1 MPLRSH
7 DWFLRSGQAGF
18 KARSRMKN
26 QGTPQQ
32 MFDGRPVIGICNTW
46 SELTPCNA
54 HLRILAEHVKRG
66 VLEAGGFPLEF
77 PVMSLGETLMRPT
90 TMLYRNL
97 VSMDVEESIR
107 ANPLDGVV
115 LLVGCD
121 KTTPAAIMGACSVD
135 IPAIVVTSG
144 PMLNG
149 KFQGR
154 DIGAGTDKWRF
165 TDEWR
170 SGNMSTADYI
180 ESETCMSRSDGH
192 CMTMG
197 TASSMA
203 CVVEALGLM
212 LPDGAAIPAPDA
224 RRRRLCHVSGNRIVQ
239 MVKEDLKL
247 SKILTRTAFE
257 NAIVVNAAIGGS
269 TNVILHLLAIAG
281 RIGIELC
288 LEDFDRLGAEIPLL
302 VNLKPAG
309 EFLMEEFYYAGG
321 LPVVLRNLARVI
333 DLDAITVTGQ
343 SHAANIE
350 GAVCYDDK
358 VIAGLDQPFQQDAG
372 IAVLRGNLCPDGA
385 VIKPSAAT
393 PHLMRHRGKAV
404 VFASVADFHSR
415 IDDPALDLD
424 EDSVLVLQNVGP
436 KGFPGMPE
444 AGNMSLPR
452 KLLDK
457 GVRDMVRLS
466 DGRMSGTAYGTVVLH
481 IAPESAV
488 GGPLALVQDGDMIE
502 LNVAERRLHLDVEP
516 AELQRRRAAWRAPS
530 GNDTRGYTRL
540 FLDHVQQADRGVDFD
555 ILVGGSDQGTAYAT
569 DAQAEDHGEGRM

>member
-7 DWFLRSGQAGF
+7 DWFLQSGQAGF

-26 QGTPQQ
+26 QGTPQE

-54 HLRILAEHVKRG
+54 NLRIFAEHVKRG
-66 VLEAGGFPLEF
+66 VIEAGGFPLEF

-135 IPAIVVTSG
+135 IPTIVVTSG

-149 KFQGR
+149 KFQGQ

-165 TDEWR
+165 TDDWR
-170 SGNMSTADYI
+170 SGLMSTADYI

-212 LPDGAAIPAPDA
+212 LPGGAAIPAVDA
-224 RRRRLCHVSGNRIVQ
+224 RRRRLCHYSGNRIVR
-239 MVKEDLKL
+239 MVEENLKL
-247 SKILTRTAFE
+247 SDILTRRAFE

-281 RIGIELC
+281 RVGVELE
-288 LEDFDRLGAEIPLL
+288 LDDFDRLGADVPLL

-309 EFLMEEFYYAGG
+309 DYLMEEFYYAGG
-321 LPVVLRNLARVI
+321 LPVVLRNLKSLL
-333 DLDAITVTGQ
+333 DLDAITVTGKSQ
-343 SHAANIE
+343 AENNADAE
-350 GAVCYDDK
+350 CYDDQ
-358 VIAGLDQPFQQDAG
+358 VIATMDVPFQERAG
-372 IAVLRGNLCPDGA
+372 IAVLRGNLCPAGA
-385 VIKPSAAT
+385 VIKPSAAS
-393 PHLMRHRGKAV
+393 PNLLRHRGRAL
-404 VFASVADFHSR
+404 VFCSPADFQAR
-415 IDDPALDLD
+415 IDDPDLD
-424 EDSVLVLQNVGP
+424 VDADTVLVLQNVGP

-444 AGNMSLPR
+444 VGNMSLPT
-452 KLLDK
+452 KLLER
-457 GVRDMVRLS
+457 GVRDMLRLS
-466 DGRMSGTAYGTVVLH
+466 DGRMSGTAYGAVVLH
-481 IAPESAV
+481 IAPESAI
-488 GGPLALVQDGDMIE
+488 GGPLALVRDGDMIE
-502 LNVAERRLHLDVEP
+502 LDVPQRRLHLHVSDQ
-516 AELQRRRAAWRAPS
+516 ELAQRRRSWQPPKTHDA
-530 GNDTRGYTRL
+530 RGYTRIY
-540 FLDHVQQADRGVDFD
+540 LDHVQGAERGADLDV
-555 ILVGGSDQGTAYAT
+555 LVGSSGSGKHYAT
-569 DAQAEDHGEGRM
+569 DGQAT

>member
-7 DWFLRSGQAGF
+7 DWFLRGGQAGY

-77 PVMSLGETLMRPT
+77 PVMSLGETLMKPT

-97 VSMDVEESIR
+97 ASMDVEESIR

-135 IPAIVVTSG
+135 IPTLVVTGG

-165 TDEWR
+165 TDDWR
-170 SGNMSTADYI
+170 RGVMSAADYI

-203 CVVEALGLM
+203 CVVEALGLT
-212 LPDGAAIPAPDA
+212 LPGGAAIPAPDS
-224 RRRRLCHVSGNRIVQ
+224 RRRRLCHVSGNRIVK
-239 MVKEDLKL
+239 MARDNLRP
-247 SKILTRTAFE
+247 SDILTRTAFE
-257 NAIVVNAAIGGS
+257 NAIIVNAAIGGS

-281 RIGIELC
+281 RVGVDLS
-288 LEDFDRLGAEIPLL
+288 LDDFDRLGADMPLL

-309 EFLMEEFYYAGG
+309 DFLMEEFYYAGG
-321 LPVVLRNLARVI
+321 LPVVMQNMKSML
-333 DLDAITVTGQ
+333 DLSAITATGQ
-343 SHAANIE
+343 SHAANTE
-350 GAVCYDDK
+350 GAVCYDDT
-358 VIAGLDQPFQQDAG
+358 VITTPEKSFQEKAG

-393 PHLMRHRGKAV
+393 PKLMKHRGRAV
-404 VFASVADFHSR
+404 VFKSLDDFHDR
-415 IDDPALDLD
+415 IDDPDLD
-424 EDSVLVLQNVGP
+424 VDADSVLVLQNVGP
-436 KGFPGMPE
+436 VGFPGMPE
-444 AGNMSLPR
+444 VGNMSLPR
-452 KLLDK
+452 KLLEA
-457 GVRDMVRLS
+457 GVEDMLRIS
-466 DGRMSGTAYGTVVLH
+466 DGRMSGTAYGAVVLH
-481 IAPESAV
+481 VAPEAAV
-488 GGPLALVQDGDMIE
+488 GGALALVEDGDMIE
-502 LNVAERRLHLDVEP
+502 LDVAARRLHLDVSE
-516 AELQRRRAAWRAPS
+516 AELARRRAKWRAPAS
-530 GNDTRGYTRL
+530 ASHRGYTRL
-540 FLDHVQQADRGVDFD
+540 YMDHVQGAEKGVDLD
-555 ILVGGSDQGTAYAT
+555 VLRGGSGSGVAHQAE
-569 DAQAEDHGEGRM
+569 AQAGQ

>member
-7 DWFLRSGQAGF
+7 DWFLKTGQAGF

-26 QGTPQQ
+26 QGAPQQ

-54 HLRILAEHVKRG
+54 HLRILAEQVKRG

-135 IPAIVVTSG
+135 LPTIVVTGG

-170 SGNMSTADYI
+170 SGNMSTVDYI

-212 LPDGAAIPAPDA
+212 LPGGAAIPAPDA
-224 RRRRLCHVSGNRIVQ
+224 RRRRLSHVSGNRIVQ
-239 MVKEDLKL
+239 MVKGDLTL
-247 SKILTRTAFE
+247 SKILTRKAFE

-281 RIGIELC
+281 RSGVELR
-288 LEDFDRLGAEIPLL
+288 LDDFDRLGADIPLL

-321 LPVVLRNLARVI
+321 LPVVLRNLARVL
-333 DLDAITVTGQ
+333 DLEAITVTGQ
-343 SHAANIE
+343 SHAENTE
-350 GAVCYDDK
+350 GAACYDDK
-358 VIAGLDQPFQQDAG
+358 VIADMDQPFQQGAG

-393 PHLMRHRGKAV
+393 PQLLRHRGKAA
-404 VFASVADFHSR
+404 VFSSVADFHSR
-415 IDDPALDLD
+415 IDDPALEVD
-424 EDSVLVLQNVGP
+424 ENSVLVLQNVGP

-444 AGNMSLPR
+444 VGNMSLPR
-452 KLLDK
+452 KLLDR

-466 DGRMSGTAYGTVVLH
+466 DGRMSGTAYGAVVLH

-488 GGPLALVQDGDMIE
+488 GGPLALVRDGDMIE
-502 LNVAERRLHLDVEP
+502 LDVAQRRLHLDVP
-516 AELQRRRAAWRAPS
+516 PHELERRRAAWQAPA
-530 GNDTRGYTRL
+530 GQETRGYTRL
-540 FLDHVQQADRGVDFD
+540 FLDHAQQADRGVDFD
-555 ILVGGSDQGTAYAT
+555 ILVGGSGQGATYAT
-569 DAQAEDHGEGRM
+569 DAQAQDH

>member
-1 MPLRSH
+1 MPLRSQ

-115 LLVGCD
+115 LLSGCD

-135 IPAIVVTSG
+135 IPTLVVTGG

-170 SGNMSTADYI
+170 SGLMSDADYI

-203 CVVEALGLM
+203 CVVEALGLT
-212 LPDGAAIPAPDA
+212 LPGGAAIPAPDS
-224 RRRRLCHVSGNRIVQ
+224 RRRRLCHFSGNRIVG
-239 MVKEDLKL
+239 MVKEDLKP
-247 SKILTRTAFE
+247 SRILTRTAFE
-257 NAIVVNAAIGGS
+257 NAIAVNAAIGGS
-269 TNVILHLLAIAG
+269 TNVVLHLLAIAG

-288 LEDFDRLGAEIPLL
+288 LDDFDRLGADVPLL

-309 EFLMEEFYYAGG
+309 DFLMEEFYYAGG
-321 LPVVLRNLARVI
+321 LPVVLDNLKSLI
-333 DLDAITVTGQ
+333 DLDAITVTGL
-343 SHAANIE
+343 SHAQNIK
-350 GAVCYDDK
+350 GAVCYNDE
-358 VIAGLDQPFQQDAG
+358 VIAPLDSPFQERAG
-372 IAVLRGNLCPDGA
+372 IAVLHGNLCPAGA
-385 VIKPSAAT
+385 VIKPSAAS
-393 PHLMRHRGKAV
+393 PGLLQHRGRAL
-404 VFASVADFHSR
+404 VFRSLEDFQAR
-415 IDDPALDLD
+415 IDDPALDVD

-444 AGNMSLPR
+444 AGNMSLPK
-452 KLLDK
+452 KLLER
-457 GVRDMVRLS
+457 GVRDMLRIS
-466 DGRMSGTAYGTVVLH
+466 DGRMSGTAYGAVVLH
-481 IAPESAV
+481 VAPEAAV
-488 GGPLALVQDGDMIE
+488 GGPLALVKDGDMIE
-502 LNVAERRLHLDVEP
+502 LDLPARRLHLDVADE
-516 AELQRRRAAWRAPS
+516 ELERRRLAWQAPDHS
-530 GNDTRGYTRL
+530 DARGYTRIY
-540 FLDHVQQADRGVDFD
+540 LDHAQGAERGVDLD
-555 ILVGGSDQGTAYAT
+555 ILVGGSGSGVDYAT
-569 DAQAEDHGEGRM
+569 DAQATG

>member
-26 QGTPQQ
+26 QGTPQEL
-32 MFDGRPVIGICNTW
+32 FDGRPVIGICNTW

-54 HLRILAEHVKRG
+54 NLRIMAEHVKRG

-77 PVMSLGETLMRPT
+77 PVMSLGEPLMRPT

-107 ANPLDGVV
+107 SNPLDGVV

-135 IPAIVVTSG
+135 IPTIVVTSG

-154 DIGAGTDKWRF
+154 DIGAGTDKFRF
-165 TDEWR
+165 TEEWR
-170 SGNMSTADYI
+170 SGNMTTADYI
-180 ESETCMSRSDGH
+180 EAETCMSRSDGH

-203 CVVEALGLM
+203 CVVEAHGLI
-212 LPDGAAIPAPDA
+212 LPGGAAIPAPDA
-224 RRRRLCHVSGNRIVQ
+224 RRRRLCHYSGNRIVE
-239 MVKEDLKL
+239 MAKEDLTP
-247 SKILTRTAFE
+247 SKILTRAAFE

-281 RIGIELC
+281 RIGVELC
-288 LEDFDRLGAEIPLL
+288 LEAFDRLGAQIPLL
-302 VNLKPAG
+302 VNLKPSG

-321 LPVVLRNLARVI
+321 LPVVMQNLSEII
-333 DLDAITVTGQ
+333 DMNAVTVTGK
-343 SHAANIE
+343 SHGDNTQ
-350 GAVCYDDK
+350 GAVCYDDN
-358 VIAGLDQPFQQDAG
+358 VIATLVEPLQENAG

-393 PHLMRHRGKAV
+393 AQLMQHQGRAV
-404 VFASVADFHSR
+404 VFESLEDFRTR
-415 IDDPALDLD
+415 IDDADLDVD

-444 AGNMSLPR
+444 VGNMSLPR

-488 GGPLALVQDGDMIE
+488 GGTLALVQTGDMIE
-502 LNVAERRLHLDVEP
+502 LDVPRRKLQLHVTPEELARRRRLWQSASARE
-516 AELQRRRAAWRAPS
+516 A
-530 GNDTRGYTRL
+530 RGYTRI

-555 ILVGGSDQGTAYAT
+555 ILLGGSGQGVVAST
-569 DAQAEDHGEGRM
+569 DAQAEEV

>member
-7 DWFLRSGQAGF
+7 DWFLKTGQAGF

-26 QGTPQQ
+26 QGAPQQ

-54 HLRILAEHVKRG
+54 HLRIMAEQVKRG

-135 IPAIVVTSG
+135 IPTLVVTGG

-165 TDEWR
+165 TDDWR
-170 SGNMSTADYI
+170 SGKMSTADYI

-212 LPDGAAIPAPDA
+212 LPGGAAIPAPDA
-224 RRRRLCHVSGNRIVQ
+224 RRRRLCHASGNRIVQ
-239 MVKEDLKL
+239 MVKDDLRL
-247 SKILTRTAFE
+247 SKILTRAAFK

-281 RIGIELC
+281 RIGVELE
-288 LEDFDRLGAEIPLL
+288 LDDFDRLGANVPLL

-321 LPVVLRNLARVI
+321 LPVVLQNLARLI
-333 DLDAITVTGQ
+333 DLDALTVTGR
-343 SHAANIE
+343 SHADNTQ
-350 GAVCYDDK
+350 GALCYDDK
-358 VIAGLDQPFQQDAG
+358 VIAKLNAPFQKDAG

-393 PHLMRHRGKAV
+393 PRLMRHRGRAV
-404 VFASVADFHSR
+404 VFASVEDFHAR
-415 IDDPALDLD
+415 IDDPALDVD
-424 EDSVLVLQNVGP
+424 EDSVLLLQNVGP

-444 AGNMSLPR
+444 VGNMSLPR
-452 KLLDK
+452 KLLDR
-457 GVRDMVRLS
+457 GLRDMVRIS

-488 GGPLALVQDGDMIE
+488 GGTLALVRDGDMIE
-502 LNVAERRLHLDVEP
+502 LDVAERRLHLDVAPE
-516 AELQRRRAAWRAPS
+516 ELQRRRAAWRPPAP
-530 GNDTRGYTRL
+530 NAERGYTRL
-540 FLDHVQQADRGVDFD
+540 FLDHTQQADRGVDFD
-555 ILVGGSDQGTAYAT
+555 ILVGGSGQGAAYAT
-569 DAQAEDHGEGRM
+569 DAQAEGG

>member
-54 HLRILAEHVKRG
+54 HLRILAEQVKRG
-66 VLEAGGFPLEF
+66 VLAAGGFPLEF

-135 IPAIVVTSG
+135 IPTIVVTGG

-165 TDEWR
+165 TDDWR
-170 SGNMSTADYI
+170 SGVMSTADYI
-180 ESETCMSRSDGH
+180 EAETCMSRSDGH

-212 LPDGAAIPAPDA
+212 LPGGAAIPAPDA
-224 RRRRLCHVSGNRIVQ
+224 RRRRLCHHSGARIVE
-239 MVKEDLKL
+239 MAREGLRP
-247 SKILTRTAFE
+247 STILTRAAFE
-257 NAIVVNAAIGGS
+257 NAIIVNAAIGGS

-281 RIGIELC
+281 RVGVDLR
-288 LEDFDRLGAEIPLL
+288 LEDFDRLGADMPLL

-309 EFLMEEFYYAGG
+309 DFLMEEFYYAGG
-321 LPVVLRNLARVI
+321 LPVVLRQLRDVI
-333 DLDAITVTGQ
+333 DLDALTVTGV
-343 SHAANIE
+343 SHAENTA
-350 GAVCYDDK
+350 GAVCYDAN
-358 VIAGLDQPFQQDAG
+358 VIAAMAAPFQRQAG
-372 IAVLRGNLCPDGA
+372 IAVLKGNLCPDGA

-393 PHLMRHRGKAV
+393 PELMRHRGRAL
-404 VFASVADFHSR
+404 VFASLDDFHAR
-415 IDDPALDLD
+415 IDDPALDVD
-424 EDSVLVLQNVGP
+424 ERCVLVLQNVGP

-444 AGNMSLPR
+444 VGNMSLPQ
-452 KLLDK
+452 KLLDR
-457 GVRDMVRLS
+457 GVRDMVRIS
-466 DGRMSGTAYGTVVLH
+466 DGRMSGTAYGAVVLH
-481 IAPESAV
+481 VAPESAV
-488 GGPLALVQDGDMIE
+488 GGALALVQEGDMIE
-502 LNVAERRLHLDVEP
+502 LDVPARRLQLDVTDE
-516 AELQRRRAAWRAPS
+516 ELARRRARWRPPLAAS
-530 GNDTRGYTRL
+530 ARGYTRL
-540 FLDHVQQADRGVDFD
+540 YLDHVQGAERGVDLD
-555 ILVGGSDQGTAYAT
+555 ILVGGSGHGGDYAT
-569 DAQAEDHGEGRM
+569 DAQAGGG

>member
-343 SHAANIE
+343 SHAANIK

-488 GGPLALVQDGDMIE
+488 GGALALVQDGDMIE
-502 LNVAERRLHLDVEP
+502 LDVAERRLHLDVAP
-516 AELQRRRAAWRAPS
+516 AELQRRRAAWQAPS

-540 FLDHVQQADRGVDFD
+540 FLDHVQQADQGVDFD
-555 ILVGGSDQGTAYAT
+555 ILVGGSGQGAAYAT
-569 DAQAEDHGEGRM
+569 DAQAEDS

>member
-1 MPLRSH
+1 MPLRSQ
-7 DWFLRSGQAGF
+7 DWFLQSGQAGY

-135 IPAIVVTSG
+135 IPTIVVTGG

-149 KFQGR
+149 KFQGQN
-154 DIGAGTDKWRF
+154 IGAGTDKWRF
-165 TDEWR
+165 TDDWR
-170 SGNMSTADYI
+170 SGMMSTADYI

-203 CVVEALGLM
+203 CVVEALGLT
-212 LPDGAAIPAPDA
+212 LPGGAAIPAADA
-224 RRRRLCHVSGNRIVQ
+224 RRRRLCHYSGNRIVN
-239 MVKEDLKL
+239 MAREGLKL
-247 SKILTRTAFE
+247 SRILTRAAFE

-269 TNVILHLLAIAG
+269 TNVVLHLLAIAG

-288 LEDFDRLGAEIPLL
+288 LEDFDRLGANVPLL

-309 EFLMEEFYYAGG
+309 DYLMEEFYYAGG
-321 LPVVLRNLARVI
+321 LPVVLDNLKSLL
-333 DLDAITVTGQ
+333 DLDAITVTGK
-343 SHAANIE
+343 SHRENIQ
-350 GAVCYDDK
+350 GVVCYDSK
-358 VIAGLDQPFQQDAG
+358 VIATLDSPFQERAG
-372 IAVLRGNLCPDGA
+372 IAVLHGNLCPAGA
-385 VIKPSAAT
+385 VIKPSAAS
-393 PHLMRHRGKAV
+393 HGLLRHRGRAL
-404 VFASVADFHSR
+404 VFSSLEDFQAR
-415 IDDPALDLD
+415 IDDPGLDVD
-424 EDSVLVLQNVGP
+424 ADSVLVLQNVGP

-444 AGNMSLPR
+444 AGNMSVPR
-452 KLLDK
+452 KLLEQ
-457 GVRDMVRLS
+457 GVRDMLRIS
-466 DGRMSGTAYGTVVLH
+466 DGRMSGTAYGAVVLH
-481 IAPESAV
+481 VAPEAAV
-488 GGPLALVQDGDMIE
+488 GGPLALVKDGDMIE
-502 LNVAERRLHLDVEP
+502 LDLPERRLHLDVADE
-516 AELQRRRAAWRAPS
+516 ELERRRQAWQAPDHS
-530 GNDTRGYTRL
+530 DARGYTRIY
-540 FLDHVQQADRGVDFD
+540 LDHAQGAERGVDLD
-555 ILVGGSDQGTAYAT
+555 ILVGGSGAGQDYAT
-569 DAQAEDHGEGRM
+569 DAQAKG

>member
-54 HLRILAEHVKRG
+54 HLRILAEQVKRG

-135 IPAIVVTSG
+135 IPTIVVTGG

-203 CVVEALGLM
+203 CIVEALGLM
-212 LPDGAAIPAPDA
+212 LPGGAAIPAPDA
-224 RRRRLCHVSGNRIVQ
+224 RRRRLSHLSGNRIVQ
-239 MVKEDLKL
+239 MVNEDLRL
-247 SKILTRTAFE
+247 SQILTRSAFE

-269 TNVILHLLAIAG
+269 TNAILHLLAIAG
-281 RIGIELC
+281 RIGVDLC
-288 LEDFDRLGAEIPLL
+288 LDDFDRLGADIPLL

-321 LPVVLRNLARVI
+321 LPVVLQNLSRVI

-343 SHAANIE
+343 SHAANTA
-350 GAVCYDDK
+350 GAACYDDR
-358 VIAGLDQPFQQDAG
+358 VIAGLDQPFQQSAG
-372 IAVLRGNLCPDGA
+372 IAVLRGNLCPNGA

-393 PHLMRHRGKAV
+393 PQLLQHRGPAV
-404 VFASVADFHSR
+404 VFASVDDFHRR
-415 IDDPALDLD
+415 IDDPALDVD
-424 EDSVLVLQNVGP
+424 ENSVLVLQNVGP

-444 AGNMSLPR
+444 VGNMSLPR
-452 KLLDK
+452 KLLDQ
-457 GVRDMVRLS
+457 GVRDMLRLS
-466 DGRMSGTAYGTVVLH
+466 DGRMSGTAYGAVVLH

-488 GGPLALVQDGDMIE
+488 GGTLALVRDGDMIE
-502 LNVAERRLHLDVEP
+502 LDVAQRRLHLDVP
-516 AELQRRRAAWRAPS
+516 AEELERRRAAWQPS
-530 GNDTRGYTRL
+530 IAHDTRGYTRL
-540 FLDHVQQADRGVDFD
+540 FLDHVQGADRGVDFD
-555 ILVGGSDQGTAYAT
+555 VLLGGSGPGAAYAT
-569 DAQAEDHGEGRM
+569 DAQAQDP

>member
-7 DWFLRSGQAGF
+7 DWFLRDGQAGF

-26 QGTPQQ
+26 QGSPQQ

-54 HLRILAEHVKRG
+54 NLRVLAEHVKRG

-107 ANPLDGVV
+107 ANPLDAVV

-135 IPAIVVTSG
+135 LPTIVVTSG

-165 TDEWR
+165 TDDWR
-170 SGNMSTADYI
+170 RGKMSAADYI
-180 ESETCMSRSDGH
+180 EAETCMSRSDGH

-203 CVVEALGLM
+203 CVVEALGLT
-212 LPDGAAIPAPDA
+212 LPGGAAIPAPDA
-224 RRRRLCHVSGNRIVQ
+224 RRRRLCHYSGNRIVA
-239 MVKEDLKL
+239 MAKEGLRL
-247 SKILTRTAFE
+247 SQILTREAFE
-257 NAIVVNAAIGGS
+257 NAIKINAIIGGS

-288 LEDFDRLGAEIPLL
+288 LDDFDALGSQAPLL

-309 EFLMEEFYYAGG
+309 DFLMEEFYYAGG
-321 LPVVLRNLARVI
+321 LPAVMQNAASLLA
-333 DLDAITVTGQ
+333 LDALTVTGE
-343 SHAANIE
+343 SHARNTA
-350 GAVCYDDK
+350 GAVCYDK
-358 VIAGLDQPFQQDAG
+358 TVISGLDAPFQRKAG

-385 VIKPSAAT
+385 VIKPSAAS
-393 PHLMRHRGKAV
+393 PELMRHRGRAV
-404 VFASVADFHSR
+404 VFTSLDDFHAR
-415 IDDPALDLD
+415 IDDPDLD
-424 EDSVLVLQNVGP
+424 VDADSVLVMQNVGP
-436 KGFPGMPE
+436 RGFPGMPE
-444 AGNMSLPR
+444 VGNMSLPR
-452 KLLDK
+452 KLLDQ
-457 GVRDMVRLS
+457 GVSDMLRIS
-466 DGRMSGTAYGTVVLH
+466 DGRMSGTAYGAVVLH
-481 IAPESAV
+481 VAPESAL
-488 GGPLALVQDGDMIE
+488 GGALALVRAGDMIE
-502 LNVAERRLHLDVEP
+502 LDVAQRRLHLDVPER
-516 AELQRRRAAWRAPS
+516 ELARRRAQWQPPAAHSP
-530 GNDTRGYTRL
+530 RGYTRL
-540 FLDHVQQADRGVDFD
+540 FTDHVQQAHLGVDFD
-555 ILVGGSDQGTAYAT
+555 ILAGGSGPGVIHNAE
-569 DAQAEDHGEGRM
+569 AQAQRATAAT

>member
-1 MPLRSH
+1 MRSH
-7 DWFLRSGQAGF
+7 DWFLREGQAGF

-107 ANPLDGVV
+107 ANPLDAVV

-135 IPAIVVTSG
+135 IPSIVVTSG

-165 TDEWR
+165 TEDWR
-170 SGNMSTADYI
+170 SGQMSTADYI

-212 LPDGAAIPAPDA
+212 LPGGAAIPAPDA

-239 MVKEDLKL
+239 MARENLQP
-247 SKILTRTAFE
+247 SRILTRAAFE
-257 NAIVVNAAIGGS
+257 NAIIVNAAIGGS
-269 TNVILHLLAIAG
+269 TNCVLHLLAIAG
-281 RIGIELC
+281 RIGVDLT
-288 LEDFDRLGAEIPLL
+288 LDDFDKLGADVPLL

-321 LPVVLRNLARVI
+321 LPVVMQNLRER
-333 DLDAITVTGQ
+333 LDMGALTITGQ
-343 SHAANIE
+343 SHAHNTAE
-350 GAVCYDDK
+350 AVCYDDS
-358 VIAGLDQPFQQDAG
+358 VIAKLDAPFQENAG
-372 IAVLRGNLCPDGA
+372 IAVLRGNLAPDGA

-393 PHLMRHRGKAV
+393 PELMQHCGRAV
-404 VFASVADFHSR
+404 VFHSLEDFHAR
-415 IDDPALDLD
+415 IDDPTLDVD
-424 EDSVLVLQNVGP
+424 EDCVLVMQNVGP
-436 KGFPGMPE
+436 VGFPGMPE
-444 AGNMSLPR
+444 VGNMSLPQ
-452 KLLDK
+452 KLLER

-466 DGRMSGTAYGTVVLH
+466 DGRMSGTAYGAVVLH

-488 GGPLALVQDGDMIE
+488 GGPLALVRDGDMIE
-502 LNVAERRLHLDVEP
+502 LDVPERRLHLHISDD
-516 AELQRRRAAWRAPS
+516 ELAMRRAAWQAPPRS
-530 GNDTRGYTRL
+530 AERGYTRI
-540 FLDHVQQADRGVDFD
+540 FLEKVQGADRGVDFD
-555 ILVGGSDQGTAYAT
+555 VLVGGSGGAVVKSS
-569 DAQAEDHGEGRM
+569 DAQADS

>member
-7 DWFLRSGQAGF
+7 DWFLRTGQAGF

-26 QGTPQQ
+26 QGTPQE

-115 LLVGCD
+115 LMVGCD

-135 IPAIVVTSG
+135 IPTIVVTSG

-212 LPDGAAIPAPDA
+212 LPGGAAIPAPDA
-224 RRRRLCHVSGNRIVQ
+224 RRRRLCHYSGNRIVD
-239 MVKEDLKL
+239 MAAKDLTPL
-247 SKILTRTAFE
+247 KILTRAAFE

-281 RIGIELC
+281 RIGVDLC
-288 LEDFDRLGAEIPLL
+288 LQDFDRLGAHIPLL
-302 VNLKPAG
+302 VNLKPSG
-309 EFLMEEFYYAGG
+309 EYLMEEFYYAGG
-321 LPVVLRNLARVI
+321 LPVVLQRLKSII
-333 DLDAITVTGQ
+333 DLDAITVTGE
-343 SHAANIE
+343 SHAENTA
-350 GAVCYDDK
+350 GAVCYDEN
-358 VIAGLDQPFQQDAG
+358 VIATLDAPFQENAG
-372 IAVLRGNLCPDGA
+372 IVVLKGNLCPDGA
-385 VIKPSAAT
+385 VIKPAAAT
-393 PHLMRHRGKAV
+393 ARLLQHRGRAV
-404 VFASVADFHSR
+404 VFSSLADFHAR
-415 IDDPALDLD
+415 VDDPALDID
-424 EDSVLVLQNVGP
+424 DDCVMVLQNVGP

-444 AGNMSLPR
+444 VGNMSLPQ

-466 DGRMSGTAYGTVVLH
+466 DGRMSGTAYGAVVLH
-481 IAPESAV
+481 IAPESAI
-488 GGPLALVQDGDMIE
+488 GGCLALVQDGDMIE
-502 LNVAERRLHLDVEP
+502 LDVAGRRLHLDVP
-516 AELQRRRAAWRAPS
+516 SAELARRRAQWKPPAGLSA
-530 GNDTRGYTRL
+530 RGYTRL
-540 FLDHVQQADRGVDFD
+540 YLDHVQGADQGVDLD
-555 ILVGGSDQGTAYAT
+555 ILVGGSGHGVVYAT
-569 DAQAEDHGEGRM
+569 DGQAGA

>member
-1 MPLRSH
+1 MRSH
-7 DWFLRSGQAGF
+7 DWFLRDGQAGY

-107 ANPLDGVV
+107 ANPLDAVV

-135 IPAIVVTSG
+135 IPSIVVTSG

-165 TDEWR
+165 TEDWR
-170 SGNMSTADYI
+170 SGQMSTVDYI

-212 LPDGAAIPAPDA
+212 LPGGAAIPAPDA

-239 MVKEDLKL
+239 MARENLQP
-247 SKILTRTAFE
+247 SRILTRAAFE
-257 NAIVVNAAIGGS
+257 NAIIVNAAIGGS
-269 TNVILHLLAIAG
+269 TNCVLHLLAIAG
-281 RIGIELC
+281 RIGVDLA
-288 LEDFDRLGAEIPLL
+288 LDDFDRLGADVPLL

-321 LPVVLRNLARVI
+321 LPVVMQNLRER
-333 DLDAITVTGQ
+333 LDMGALTITGQ
-343 SHAANIE
+343 SHAHNTAE
-350 GAVCYDDK
+350 AVCYDDS
-358 VIAGLDQPFQQDAG
+358 VIAELDAPFQESAG
-372 IAVLRGNLCPDGA
+372 IAVLRGNLAPAGA

-393 PHLMRHRGKAV
+393 PALMQHCGRAV
-404 VFASVADFHSR
+404 VFHSLEDFHAR
-415 IDDPALDLD
+415 IDDPTLDVD
-424 EDSVLVLQNVGP
+424 EDCVLVMQNVGP
-436 KGFPGMPE
+436 VGFPGMPE
-444 AGNMSLPR
+444 VGNMSLPQ
-452 KLLDK
+452 KLLER

-466 DGRMSGTAYGTVVLH
+466 DGRMSGTAYGAVVLH
-481 IAPESAV
+481 IAPEAAV

-502 LNVAERRLHLDVEP
+502 LNVPERRLHLHVSDD
-516 AELQRRRAAWRAPS
+516 ELAMRRAAWQKPPPS
-530 GNDTRGYTRL
+530 AERGYTRI
-540 FLDHVQQADRGVDFD
+540 FLENVQGADRGVDFD
-555 ILVGGSDQGTAYAT
+555 VLVGGSGGAVVKSS
-569 DAQAEDHGEGRM
+569 DAQAGS

>member
-54 HLRILAEHVKRG
+54 HLRILAEQVKRG

-121 KTTPAAIMGACSVD
+121 KTTPAAVMGACSVD
-135 IPAIVVTSG
+135 IPTIVVTGG

-203 CVVEALGLM
+203 CVVEALGLT
-212 LPDGAAIPAPDA
+212 LPGGAAIPAPDA
-224 RRRRLCHVSGNRIVQ
+224 RRRRLSHLSGNRIVQ
-239 MVKEDLKL
+239 MVNEDLRL
-247 SKILTRTAFE
+247 SQILTRSAFQ

-269 TNVILHLLAIAG
+269 TNAILHLLAIAG
-281 RIGIELC
+281 RIGVDLC
-288 LEDFDRLGAEIPLL
+288 LDDFDRLGADIPLL

-321 LPVVLRNLARVI
+321 LPVVLQNLAPII

-343 SHAANIE
+343 SHAANTA
-350 GAVCYDDK
+350 GAACYDDR
-358 VIAGLDQPFQQDAG
+358 VIAGLDQPFQHSAG

-393 PHLMRHRGKAV
+393 PQLLQHRGPAV
-404 VFASVADFHSR
+404 VFASVDDFHRR
-415 IDDPALDLD
+415 IDDPALEVD
-424 EDSVLVLQNVGP
+424 ENSVLVLQNVGP

-444 AGNMSLPR
+444 VGNMSLPR
-452 KLLDK
+452 KLLDQ
-457 GVRDMVRLS
+457 GVRDMLRLS
-466 DGRMSGTAYGTVVLH
+466 DGRMSGTAYGAVVLH
-481 IAPESAV
+481 IAPESAI
-488 GGPLALVQDGDMIE
+488 GGALALVRDGDMIE
-502 LNVAERRLHLDVEP
+502 LDVAQRRLHLDVP
-516 AELQRRRAAWRAPS
+516 AEELERRRAAWRPS
-530 GNDTRGYTRL
+530 IAHDTRGYTRL
-540 FLDHVQQADRGVDFD
+540 FLDHVQGADRGVDFD
-555 ILVGGSDQGTAYAT
+555 VLLGGSGQGAAYAT
-569 DAQAEDHGEGRM
+569 DAQAQDP

>member
-26 QGTPQQ
+26 QGTPQE

-54 HLRILAEHVKRG
+54 QLRILAEHVKRG

-107 ANPLDGVV
+107 ANPLDAVV

-135 IPAIVVTSG
+135 IPSIVVTSG

-154 DIGAGTDKWRF
+154 DIGAGTDKFRF
-165 TDEWR
+165 TEEWR
-170 SGNMSTADYI
+170 SGNMSGADYI
-180 ESETCMSRSDGH
+180 EAETCMSRSDGH

-212 LPDGAAIPAPDA
+212 LPGGTAIPAPDA
-224 RRRRLCHVSGNRIVQ
+224 RRRRHCHYTGNRIVA
-239 MVKEDLKL
+239 MARENLKP
-247 SKILTRTAFE
+247 SQILTRRAFE

-281 RIGIELC
+281 RIGVELC
-288 LEDFDRLGAEIPLL
+288 LDDFDRLGADIPLL

-309 EFLMEEFYYAGG
+309 DFLMEEFYYAGG
-321 LPVVLRNLARVI
+321 LPVVMQNLGEII
-333 DLDAITVTGQ
+333 DLGAITVTGRSQ
-343 SHAANIE
+343 AENTA
-350 GAVCYDDK
+350 GAVCYDRQ
-358 VIAGLDQPFQQDAG
+358 VIAPLEEPFQENAG

-385 VIKPSAAT
+385 VIKPSAAA
-393 PHLMRHRGKAV
+393 PHLLQHRGPAL
-404 VFASVADFHSR
+404 VFDSLTDFLAR
-415 IDDPALDLD
+415 IDDPDLD
-424 EDSVLVLQNVGP
+424 VDENTVLVMQNVGP

-444 AGNMSLPR
+444 VGNMSLPR
-452 KLLDK
+452 KLLDR
-457 GVRDMVRLS
+457 GLRDMLRLS
-466 DGRMSGTAYGTVVLH
+466 DGRMSGTAYGAVVLH
-481 IAPESAV
+481 IAPEAAV
-488 GGPLALVQDGDMIE
+488 GGALALAQTGDMIE
-502 LNVAERRLHLDVEP
+502 LDVSARRLHLDVPPE
-516 AELQRRRAAWRAPS
+516 ELARRRNCWRPATDDS
-530 GNDTRGYTRL
+530 ARGYTRI

-555 ILVGGSDQGTAYAT
+555 VLVGGSGSGVVAT
-569 DAQAEDHGEGRM
+569 SDAQAEAV

>member
-26 QGTPQQ
+26 QGTPQE

-54 HLRILAEHVKRG
+54 QLRILAEHVKRG

-107 ANPLDGVV
+107 ANPLDAAV

-135 IPAIVVTSG
+135 IPSIVVTSG

-154 DIGAGTDKWRF
+154 DIGAGTDKFRF
-165 TDEWR
+165 TEEWR
-170 SGNMSTADYI
+170 SGNMSSADYI
-180 ESETCMSRSDGH
+180 EAETCMSRSDGH

-212 LPDGAAIPAPDA
+212 LPGGAAIPAPDA
-224 RRRRLCHVSGNRIVQ
+224 RRRRHCHYTGNRIVEMAQ
-239 MVKEDLKL
+239 ENLKP
-247 SKILTRTAFE
+247 SKILTRRAFE

-281 RIGIELC
+281 RVGVDLC
-288 LEDFDRLGAEIPLL
+288 LDDFDRLGAEIPLL
-302 VNLKPAG
+302 VNLKPSG
-309 EFLMEEFYYAGG
+309 DFLMEEFYYAGG
-321 LPVVLRNLARVI
+321 LPVVMQNLGEII
-333 DLDAITVTGQ
+333 DLDAITVTGRSQ
-343 SHAANIE
+343 AENTA
-350 GAVCYDDK
+350 GAVCYDRQ
-358 VIAGLDQPFQQDAG
+358 VIAPLEEPFQEQAG

-385 VIKPSAAT
+385 VIKPSAAS
-393 PHLMRHRGKAV
+393 PQLLQHRGPAL
-404 VFASVADFHSR
+404 VFESLTDFLAR
-415 IDDPALDLD
+415 IDDPDLD
-424 EDSVLVLQNVGP
+424 VDENTVLVLQNVGP

-444 AGNMSLPR
+444 VGNMSLPR
-452 KLLDK
+452 KLLDR
-457 GVRDMVRLS
+457 GLRDLLRLS
-466 DGRMSGTAYGTVVLH
+466 DGRMSGTAYGAVVLH
-481 IAPESAV
+481 IAPEAAV
-488 GGPLALVQDGDMIE
+488 GGTLALVQTGDMIE
-502 LNVAERRLHLDVEP
+502 LDVPARRLHLDVPPE
-516 AELQRRRAAWRAPS
+516 ELARRRHCWLPATDDSA
-530 GNDTRGYTRL
+530 RGYTRI
-540 FLDHVQQADRGVDFD
+540 FLDHAQQADRGVDFD
-555 ILVGGSDQGTAYAT
+555 VLVGGSGAGVVAT
-569 DAQAEDHGEGRM
+569 SDAQAEAV

>member
-7 DWFLRSGQAGF
+7 DWFLRDGQAGF

-54 HLRILAEHVKRG
+54 NLRILGEHVKRG

-107 ANPLDGVV
+107 ANPLDAVV

-135 IPAIVVTSG
+135 VPTIVVTSG

-165 TDEWR
+165 TDDWR
-170 SGNMSTADYI
+170 TGKMSAADYI

-212 LPDGAAIPAPDA
+212 LPGGAAIPAPDA
-224 RRRRLCHVSGNRIVQ
+224 RRRRLCHFSGNRIVA
-239 MVKEDLKL
+239 MAKEGLRL
-247 SKILTRTAFE
+247 SQILTRAAFE
-257 NAIVVNAAIGGS
+257 NAIKINAAIGGS

-281 RIGIELC
+281 RIGLD
-288 LEDFDRLGAEIPLL
+288 LRLDDFDELGSQMPLL

-321 LPVVLRNLARVI
+321 LPVVMQNAASLLTM
-333 DLDAITVTGQ
+333 DALTVTGE
-343 SHAANIE
+343 SHARNTD
-350 GAVCYDDK
+350 GAICYDES
-358 VIAGLDQPFQQDAG
+358 VISGLDAPFQQAAG

-385 VIKPSAAT
+385 VIKPSAAS
-393 PHLMRHRGKAV
+393 PELMRHRGRAL
-404 VFASVADFHSR
+404 VFKSLDDFHAR
-415 IDDPALDLD
+415 IDDPDLD
-424 EDSVLVLQNVGP
+424 VDADSVLVMCNVGP

-444 AGNMSLPR
+444 VGNMSLPR
-452 KLLDK
+452 KLLDQ
-457 GVRDMVRLS
+457 GVSDMLRIS
-466 DGRMSGTAYGTVVLH
+466 DGRMSGTAYGAVVLH
-481 IAPESAV
+481 VAPESAV
-488 GGPLALVQDGDMIE
+488 GGALALVRDGDMIE
-502 LNVAERRLHLDVEP
+502 LDVAQRRLHLDVAE
-516 AELQRRRAAWRAPS
+516 AELQRRRAQWQAPAAHS
-530 GNDTRGYTRL
+530 RRGYTRL
-540 FLDHVQQADRGVDFD
+540 FTEHVQQAHLGVDFD
-555 ILVGGSDQGTAYAT
+555 ILAGGSGSAVVHNAE
-569 DAQAEDHGEGRM
+569 AQAGSKVAAT

>member
-54 HLRILAEHVKRG
+54 HLRILAEQVKRG

-121 KTTPAAIMGACSVD
+121 KTTPAAVMGACSVD
-135 IPAIVVTSG
+135 IPTIVVTGG

-203 CVVEALGLM
+203 CIVEALGLM
-212 LPDGAAIPAPDA
+212 LPGGAAIPAPDA
-224 RRRRLCHVSGNRIVQ
+224 RRRRLSHLSGNRIVQ
-239 MVKEDLKL
+239 MVKEDLRL
-247 SKILTRTAFE
+247 SQILTRSAFE

-269 TNVILHLLAIAG
+269 TNAILHLLAIAG
-281 RIGIELC
+281 RIGVDLC
-288 LEDFDRLGAEIPLL
+288 LDDFDRLGADIPLL

-321 LPVVLRNLARVI
+321 LPVVLQNLSRVI

-343 SHAANIE
+343 SHAANTA
-350 GAVCYDDK
+350 GAACYDDR
-358 VIAGLDQPFQQDAG
+358 VIAGLDQPFQQSAG
-372 IAVLRGNLCPDGA
+372 IAVLRGNLCPNGA

-393 PHLMRHRGKAV
+393 PQLLQHRGPAV
-404 VFASVADFHSR
+404 VFASVEDFHSR
-415 IDDPALDLD
+415 IDAPSLDVD
-424 EDSVLVLQNVGP
+424 ENSVLVLQNVGP

-444 AGNMSLPR
+444 VGNMSLPR
-452 KLLDK
+452 KLLDQ
-457 GVRDMVRLS
+457 GVRDMLRLS
-466 DGRMSGTAYGTVVLH
+466 DGRMSGTAYGAVVLH

-488 GGPLALVQDGDMIE
+488 GGTLALVRDGDMIE
-502 LNVAERRLHLDVEP
+502 LDVAQRRLHLDVP
-516 AELQRRRAAWRAPS
+516 AEELERRRAAWQPS
-530 GNDTRGYTRL
+530 IAHDTRGYTRL
-540 FLDHVQQADRGVDFD
+540 FVDHVQGADRGVDFD
-555 ILVGGSDQGTAYAT
+555 VLLGGSGPGAAYAT
-569 DAQAEDHGEGRM
+569 DAQAQDP

>member
-7 DWFLRSGQAGF
+7 DWFLKSGQAGF

-54 HLRILAEHVKRG
+54 HLRILAEQVKRG

-135 IPAIVVTSG
+135 IPTIVVTGG

-165 TDEWR
+165 TDDWR
-170 SGNMSTADYI
+170 SGNMSTADYL

-203 CVVEALGLM
+203 CIVEALGLM
-212 LPDGAAIPAPDA
+212 LPGGAAIPAPDA
-224 RRRRLCHVSGNRIVQ
+224 RRRRLAHVSGNRIVQ
-239 MVKEDLKL
+239 MVKEDLRL
-247 SKILTRTAFE
+247 SQILTRSAFE
-257 NAIVVNAAIGGS
+257 NAIIVNAAIGGS

-281 RIGIELC
+281 RIGVELR
-288 LEDFDRLGAEIPLL
+288 LDDFDRLGADIPLL

-321 LPVVLRNLARVI
+321 LPVVLQNLARAI
-333 DLDAITVTGQ
+333 DLDALTVTGQ
-343 SHAANIE
+343 SHADNTA

-358 VIAGLDQPFQQDAG
+358 VIASLDQPFQPSAG

-393 PHLMRHRGKAV
+393 PRLMQHRGKAV

-415 IDDPALDLD
+415 IDDPALDVD
-424 EDSVLVLQNVGP
+424 ENSVLVLQNVGP

-444 AGNMSLPR
+444 VGNMSLPR
-452 KLLDK
+452 KLLDR
-457 GVRDMVRLS
+457 GVRDMVRIS
-466 DGRMSGTAYGTVVLH
+466 DGRMSGTAYGAVVLH

-488 GGPLALVQDGDMIE
+488 GGALALVRDGDMIE
-502 LNVAERRLHLDVEP
+502 LNLAGRRLHLDVPPE
-516 AELQRRRAAWRAPS
+516 ELARRRAAWQAPARS
-530 GNDTRGYTRL
+530 ETRGYTRL
-540 FLDHVQQADRGVDFD
+540 FLDHAQQADRGVDLD
-555 ILVGGSDQGTAYAT
+555 ILVGGSGQGAAYAT
-569 DAQAEDHGEGRM
+569 DAQANTQS

>member
-7 DWFLRSGQAGF
+7 DWFLRTGQAGF

-54 HLRILAEHVKRG
+54 NLRIMAEQVKRG

-135 IPAIVVTSG
+135 IPTIVVTSG

-154 DIGAGTDKWRF
+154 DIGAGTDKFRF

-170 SGNMSTADYI
+170 GGNMSTADYI

-212 LPDGAAIPAPDA
+212 LPGGAAIPAPDA
-224 RRRRLCHVSGNRIVQ
+224 RRRRLCHYSGNRIVD
-239 MVKEDLKL
+239 MVKEDLRL
-247 SKILTRTAFE
+247 STILTRSAFE
-257 NAIVVNAAIGGS
+257 NAIIVNAAIGGS

-281 RIGIELC
+281 RVGVELQ
-288 LEDFDRLGAEIPLL
+288 LDDFDRLGSQIPLL
-302 VNLKPAG
+302 VNLKPSG

-321 LPVVLRNLARVI
+321 LPVVMQNLKTLV
-333 DLDAITVTGQ
+333 DMEAITVTGQ
-343 SHAANIE
+343 SHADNTA
-350 GAVCYDDK
+350 GAICYDEN
-358 VIAGLDQPFQQDAG
+358 VIATLEKPLQENAG
-372 IAVLRGNLCPDGA
+372 IAVLKGNLCPDGA
-385 VIKPSAAT
+385 VIKPAAAT
-393 PHLMRHRGKAV
+393 ARLLHHRGRAV
-404 VFASVADFHSR
+404 VFASLEDFHAR
-415 IDDPALDLD
+415 IDDPALNID
-424 EDSVLVLQNVGP
+424 EDCVLVLQNVGP

-444 AGNMSLPR
+444 VGNMSLPR

-466 DGRMSGTAYGTVVLH
+466 DGRMSGTAYGAVVLH

-488 GGPLALVQDGDMIE
+488 GGALALVQDGDMIE
-502 LNVAERRLHLDVEP
+502 LDVAGRRLHLDVAP
-516 AELQRRRAAWRAPS
+516 NELERRRSLWQAPTQH
-530 GNDTRGYTRL
+530 DTRGYTRI

-555 ILVGGSDQGTAYAT
+555 ILAGSSGMAVKRET
-569 DAQAEDHGEGRM
+569 DAQAAEH

>member
-7 DWFLRSGQAGF
+7 DWFLRDGQAGF

-97 VSMDVEESIR
+97 ASMDVEESIR

-135 IPAIVVTSG
+135 IPTIVVTSG

-165 TDEWR
+165 TDDR
-170 SGNMSTADYI
+170 RTGKMSTADYI

-212 LPDGAAIPAPDA
+212 LPGGAAIPAPDS
-224 RRRRLCHVSGNRIVQ
+224 RRRLLCHYSGNRIVA
-239 MVKEDLKL
+239 MAKEHLTP
-247 SKILTRTAFE
+247 SKILTWAAFE
-257 NAIVVNAAIGGS
+257 NAIIVNAAIGGS

-281 RIGIELC
+281 RIGVELG
-288 LEDFDRLGAEIPLL
+288 LDDFDRLGSEIPLL

-309 EFLMEEFYYAGG
+309 KYLMEEFYYAGG
-321 LPVVLRNLARVI
+321 LPVVLQNLSQLLAM
-333 DLDAITVTGQ
+333 DAITVTGE
-343 SHAANIE
+343 SHAENTADAE
-350 GAVCYDDK
+350 CYDET
-358 VIAGLDQPFQQDAG
+358 VIARLDKPLQQNAG

-393 PHLMRHRGKAV
+393 PGLMTHRGRAI
-404 VFASVADFHSR
+404 VFSSLDDFHAR
-415 IDDPALDLD
+415 IDDPDLD
-424 EDSVLVLQNVGP
+424 VDETSVLVMQNVGP

-444 AGNMSLPR
+444 VGNMSLPR
-452 KLLDK
+452 KLLDQ
-457 GVRDMVRLS
+457 GIDDMVRIS

-481 IAPESAV
+481 VTPESYV
-488 GGPLALVQDGDMIE
+488 GGTLALVQDGDMIE
-502 LNVAERRLHLDVEP
+502 LNVGERRLQLDVPET
-516 AELQRRRAAWRAPS
+516 ELERRRAEWRAPAPHS
-530 GNDTRGYTRL
+530 QRGYVRL
-540 FLDHVQQADRGVDFD
+540 FSDHVQQADKGVDFD
-555 ILVGGSDQGTAYAT
+555 ILLGGSGHDVVHNAE
-569 DAQAEDHGEGRM
+569 AQAEGP